1 MAIQVAYQKKKTLG
15 KQVFASVFVVTVMI
29 SFLLL
34 SYLGFSALENIL
46 LSGVVFLAAFGFALI
61 STATVSSKNSVPQ
74 MGTVSSAGYAAPTAF
89 SQNSRLYGVKAKP
102 KLTAEINTCKRCGQV
117 MLSGINTCP
126 KCGWYTPH

>member
-1 MAIQVAYQKKKTLG
+1 MAIQVAYQKRKTMG

-61 STATVSSKNSVPQ
+61 STATVSSKSPVPQ
-74 MGTVSSAGYAAPTAF
+74 MGTVGTAGYSAPTAF
-89 SQNSRLYGVKAKP
+89 SHNSRLYGVKAKP
-102 KLTAEINTCKRCGQV
+102 KFTTELNSCKRCGQV